1 MSELNQIIA
10 PSASPFTHGIQPF
23 SWHRRKTSDKQD
35 LFSLVHKRILFLLLY
50 YLVSEHE
57 SREIKLVSHQ
67 IQRIF
72 YEADFGFRFNCFPS
86 YFFFYFQV
94 LLVINSSPSGAATM
108 SGKSLLLKVILL
120 GDGGVGKS
128 SLMNR
133 YVTNKFDSQ
142 AFHTIGVE
150 FLNRDLEVDG
160 RFVTLQIWDTA
171 GQERFK
177 SLRTPFYRGADCCLL
192 TFSVDDRQSFENLG
206 NWQKE
211 FIYYADVKDPE
222 HFPFVV
228 LGNKVDKEDRQVTT
242 EEAQA
247 WCMENGDYPY
257 LETSAKDDTNVT
269 VAFEEAVRQVL
280 AVEEQLEHCM
290 LGHTI
295 DLNSGSKAGSSCC

>member
-1 MSELNQIIA
+1 
-10 PSASPFTHGIQPF
+10 
-23 SWHRRKTSDKQD
+23 
-35 LFSLVHKRILFLLLY
+35 
-50 YLVSEHE
+50 
-57 SREIKLVSHQ
+57 
-67 IQRIF
+67 
-72 YEADFGFRFNCFPS
+72 
-86 YFFFYFQV
+86 
-94 LLVINSSPSGAATM
+94 M

-133 YVTNKFDSQ
+133 YVTNKFDSH

-192 TFSVDDRQSFENLG
+192 TFSVDDHLSFENLG
-206 NWQKE
+206 NWKKE
-211 FIYYADVKDPE
+211 FIYYADVKEPE
-222 HFPFVV
+222 KFPFVI
-228 LGNKVDKEDRQVTT
+228 LGNKIDKNERHVTI

-247 WCMENGDYPY
+247 WCVESGNYPY
-257 LETSAKDDTNVT
+257 FETSAKDDMNVD

-280 AVEEQLEHCM
+280 AVEEQLEHSI
-290 LGHTI
+290 LGHSI
-295 DLNSGSKAGSSCC
+295 DLHGSRKANSSCC

>member
-1 MSELNQIIA
+1 RFLKITFPN
-10 PSASPFTHGIQPF
+10 PF
-23 SWHRRKTSDKQD
+23 SRT
-35 LFSLVHKRILFLLLY
+35 LKRIKQQGKEKTKIVAKTQLGSLGYKLLPIWCCNN
-50 YLVSEHE
+50 EW
-57 SREIKLVSHQ
+57 EIL
-67 IQRIF
+67 
-72 YEADFGFRFNCFPS
+72 A
-86 YFFFYFQV
+86 
-94 LLVINSSPSGAATM
+94 
-108 SGKSLLLKVILL
+108 LK
-120 GDGGVGKS
+120 
-128 SLMNR
+128 
-133 YVTNKFDSQ
+133 
-142 AFHTIGVE
+142 GVE

>member
-1 MSELNQIIA
+1 
-10 PSASPFTHGIQPF
+10 
-23 SWHRRKTSDKQD
+23 
-35 LFSLVHKRILFLLLY
+35 
-50 YLVSEHE
+50 
-57 SREIKLVSHQ
+57 
-67 IQRIF
+67 
-72 YEADFGFRFNCFPS
+72 
-86 YFFFYFQV
+86 
-94 LLVINSSPSGAATM
+94 M

-120 GDGGVGKS
+120 GDGGVGKI
-128 SLMNR
+128 LMNR

-177 SLRTPFYRGADCCLL
+177 SLHPFYRGADCCLL
-192 TFSVDDRQSFENLG
+192 TFSVDDRQSFDLS

-211 FIYYADVKDPE
+211 FVYYADVKDPE
-222 HFPFVV
+222 HFHLTLNTSFVV
-228 LGNKVDKEDRQVTT
+228 LGNKIDKLERQVST

-247 WCMENGDYPY
+247 WCMENGNYPY
-257 LETSAKDDTNVT
+257 LETSAKDDTNVA

-295 DLNSGSKAGSSCC
+295 DLHSSSKSGSSCC